1 MRKIKVLIA
10 NQPRLMRELVV
21 ATVSDQPDIEIV
33 GVLEDE
39 ASILGTVEQSPPDVL
54 IVGLDRSDDRPH
66 ICDILLERFPHMR
79 ILALAAERN
88 STMFYW
94 ASLDIRSNRIENS
107 EASILSALRGR
118 KLVVSTVQEPESKL
132 RAN

>member
-1 MRKIKVLIA
+1 MQKIRVLIA
-10 NQPRLMRELVV
+10 NRPRLMRELVV
-21 ATVSDQPDIEIV
+21 ATISDQPDIEII

-54 IVGLDRSDDRPH
+54 IVALDRSEDRPH
-66 ICDILLERFPHMR
+66 ICDVLLDRFPHMR

-107 EASILSALRGR
+107 EESILSALRGR
-118 KLVVSTVQEPESKL
+118 KLIASVAQETGTNS

>member
-1 MRKIKVLIA
+1 M
-10 NQPRLMRELVV
+10 
-21 ATVSDQPDIEIV
+21 ATISDQPDIEIV

-39 ASILGTVEQSPPDVL
+39 ASILGTVEQSVPDVL
-54 IVGLDRSDDRPH
+54 IVALDRSEDRPH
-66 ICDILLERFPHMR
+66 ICDILLERFPYMR

-118 KLVVSTVQEPESKL
+118 KLLASTIQDTAVKSPT
-132 RAN
+132 N

>member
-1 MRKIKVLIA
+1 MRKIRVLIA
-10 NQPRLMRELVV
+10 NRPRLMRELVV
-21 ATVSDQPDIEIV
+21 TTISAQPDIEIV
-33 GVLEDE
+33 GVLEE
-39 ASILGTVEQSPPDVL
+39 ESSILGTVEQSHPDVL
-54 IVGLDRSDDRPH
+54 IVALDRSEDRPH
-66 ICDILLERFPHMR
+66 ICDVLLERFPQMR

-107 EASILSALRGR
+107 EESILSALRGR
-118 KLVVSTVQEPESKL
+118 KLVVSAIPDPERNS

>member
-1 MRKIKVLIA
+1 LQKIRVLIA
-10 NQPRLMRELVV
+10 NRPRLMRELVV
-21 ATVSDQPDIEIV
+21 ATISDQPDIEII

-54 IVGLDRSDDRPH
+54 IVALDRSEDRPH
-66 ICDILLERFPHMR
+66 ICDVLLDRFPHMR

-107 EASILSALRGR
+107 EESILSALRGR
-118 KLVVSTVQEPESKL
+118 KLIASVAQETGTNS

>member
-1 MRKIKVLIA
+1 VRKIRVLIA
-10 NQPRLMRELVV
+10 NRPRLMRELVV
-21 ATVSDQPDIEIV
+21 TTISAQPDIEIV
-33 GVLEDE
+33 GVLEE
-39 ASILGTVEQSPPDVL
+39 ESSILGTVEQSHPDVL
-54 IVGLDRSDDRPH
+54 IVALDRSEDRPH
-66 ICDILLERFPHMR
+66 ICDVLLERFPQMR

-107 EASILSALRGR
+107 EESILSALRGR
-118 KLVVSTVQEPESKL
+118 KLVVSAIPDPERNS

>member
-1 MRKIKVLIA
+1 MQKIRVLIA
-10 NQPRLMRELVV
+10 NRPRLMRELVV
-21 ATVSDQPDIEIV
+21 ATISDQPDIEIV
-33 GVLEDE
+33 DVLEDE
-39 ASILGTVEQSPPDVL
+39 ASILGTVEQSTPDVL
-54 IVGLDRSDDRPH
+54 IVALDRSEDRPH
-66 ICDILLERFPHMR
+66 ICDVLLDRFPHMR

-107 EASILSALRGR
+107 EESILSALRGR
-118 KLVVSTVQEPESKL
+118 KLIASIAQETETNS

>member
-10 NQPRLMRELVV
+10 NRPRLMRELVM
-21 ATVSDQPDIEIV
+21 ATISDQPDIEIV

-54 IVGLDRSDDRPH
+54 IVALDRSEDRPH
-66 ICDILLERFPHMR
+66 ICDVLLDRFPHMR
-79 ILALAAERN
+79 ILALAAEHN

-107 EASILSALRGR
+107 EESILSALRGR
-118 KLVVSTVQEPESKL
+118 KLVATTVPETESNT